1 MHDKTAAKGPY
12 DPTANLR
19 GMAEKPGAESSVL
32 LPALTDP
39 YKAAGFADGEVGRL
53 VVVMGKDG
61 FRIGEHAYIAFQ
73 YVHMGIGQFGF
84 TANAQVFSFVF
95 SDIQPKLVT
104 VQGRNLLRIFD
115 CIGLRRVPWI
125 RQTDTD
131 RDFRMV
137 DGGADNEP
145 VITRLEVTDWV
156 RSEEQAEEL
165 ARAFAGT

>member
-1 MHDKTAAKGPY
+1 MHDKTAAKGGY

-19 GMAEKPGAESSVL
+19 GMAEKPGADSSAF

-39 YKAAGFADGEVGRL
+39 YKAAGSMDNEVGRL
-53 VVVMGKDG
+53 VAVMGRDG
-61 FRIGEHAYIAFQ
+61 FRGGEHAYIVLQ

-84 TANAQVFSFVF
+84 TAGGQAFNFVF
-95 SDIQPKLVT
+95 SDIQPKLLT

-115 CIGLRRVPWI
+115 GISLRRVPWI
-125 RQTDTD
+125 RLTD
-131 RDFRMV
+131 RDFRAGG
-137 DGGADNEP
+137 DGADNEP

-165 ARAFAGT
+165 ARAFEGA